1 MSYSSRV
8 YRQRNAHTHDEKNS
22 DAFFGKQHDDDKTK
36 SGNFFQD
43 RLTVNKPGDNAEKEA
58 DAMAS
63 AVVNNRAS
71 GPSLHQQNGST
82 VQRLASASEDE
93 KLSTNDAR
101 MKKDKDIQTKQESK
115 ADDEKKKKPVQKKG
129 DGEKEKDKPAPK
141 MDAGENEKEK
151 KKPVQTK
158 PEGGNGAAS
167 PVLSSRIEGAA
178 GKGKSLPDKTLHE
191 MNSAFGKDFS
201 DVKIHHDTEAAEMN
215 KELDAQAFTH
225 GKDIYF
231 NEGKFDTE
239 NASGKNLLAHELT
252 HVVQQNNK

>member
-43 RLTVNKPGDNAEKEA
+43 RLTVNKPNDAHEKEA

-63 AVVNNRAS
+63 AVVNKSQAK
-71 GPSLHQQNGST
+71 PSVQQKNAGS
-82 VQRLASASEDE
+82 VQRISSPAEDE

-101 MKKDKDIQTKQESK
+101 MKKDKDIQTKSENETDK
-115 ADDEKKKKPVQKKG
+115 EKKKPVQKK
-129 DGEKEKDKPAPK
+129 DDPEKEKKKPVQK
-141 MDAGENEKEK
+141 MDDAGAEKEK

-158 PEGGNGAAS
+158 QEGNSGTAS
-167 PVLSSRIEGAA
+167 PALSSKIEGSS
-178 GKGKSLPDKTLHE
+178 GKGTALPDKTLHE
-191 MNSAFGKDFS
+191 MNHAFGKDFS
-201 DVKIHHDTEAAEMN
+201 DVKIHNDSEAAEMN
-215 KELDAQAFTH
+215 KELNAQAFTH

-231 NEGKFDTE
+231 NEGKLDTE
-239 NASGKNLLAHELT
+239 NTSGKNLLAHELT